1 MGIVMKWLVNLII
14 LVSILSAETIDAKY
28 KIEYG
33 IFGKMGE
40 SEARLIKKDRHYK
53 IKMRAYATGLAKF
66 LSGGRVEVYES
77 EGTILPDGTLKPNI
91 FRKDIS
97 RKGKKRI
104 KIYTFNRKDKKIE
117 FREKRFRDGKLE
129 NEKNGTLP
137 YFAENDILSLYF
149 NVKTILES
157 CQKPFDKM
165 LKAVGAQK
173 NSGNVRV
180 STVVGDDIK
189 SVKDLLGDAS
199 CYLKV
204 TVYQKLFG
212 SKGGELYLGLRPD
225 FVVKKAV
232 LKDVIMF
239 GDIRGNLTKL
249 SKNK

>member
-1 MGIVMKWLVNLII
+1 MGKVMKWLVSFII
-14 LVSILSAETIDAKY
+14 LVSILSAETFDAKY

-40 SEARLIKKDRHYK
+40 SEAILEKKDGRYK

-77 EGTILPDGTLKPNI
+77 EGTILSDGTLKPNI

-104 KIYTFNRKDKKIE
+104 KVYIFDWKNKKVE
-117 FREKRFRDGKLE
+117 FEEKRFRDGKFE
-129 NEKNGTLP
+129 SESSGTLP

-149 NVKTILES
+149 NMKTILKS

-173 NSGNVRV
+173 NSGNVRI
-180 STVVGDDIK
+180 STVIGDNIK
-189 SVKDLLGDAS
+189 SVKELLGDAS

-204 TVYQKLFG
+204 TIYQKLFG
-212 SKGGELYLGLRPD
+212 SRGGELYLGIQPD
-225 FVVKKAV
+225 FIVKKAV

-239 GDIRGNLTKL
+239 GDIRGNLTKF
-249 SKNK
+249 SKNN

>member
-1 MGIVMKWLVNLII
+1 MSKVMKWLASLII
-14 LVSILSAETIDAKY
+14 LVSILQAETIDAKY

-40 SEARLIKKDRHYK
+40 SEARLVKKDGHYK
-53 IKMRAYATGLAKF
+53 IKMIAYATGLAKV

-77 EGTILPDGTLKPNI
+77 EGTIMPDGTLRPDV

-117 FREKRFRDGKLE
+117 YKEERFRDGKLE
-129 NEKNGTLP
+129 SESSGILP
-137 YFAENDILSLYF
+137 YFAENDIISLYF
-149 NVKTILES
+149 NVKTILKN

-189 SVKDLLGDAS
+189 KVKDLLGEAS

-239 GDIRGNLTKL
+239 GDIRGNLTQF
-249 SKNK
+249 SKHN